1 MAKRKETLEIENILH
16 SMCEK
21 KRIYGCE
28 EVTIGFYNNGHGNE
42 VVDFCTMDS
51 KGMLRCYEIK
61 VTLEDLKSK
70 AKKSWYGH
78 YNYLFV
84 TTKLYEKICENLDE
98 YIPEYVGVVVPYDAS
113 WSAGIQV
120 MKNPK
125 KQDISKEQETMLKES
140 MIRSMYY
147 KMNKYKESSDTSV
160 ISKLRSELR
169 KSEKERKKYFDEATT
184 NRFVLDRIE
193 RALRIYY
200 GREMDLQELVEQIT
214 RRNIP
219 LPSRMV
225 LELTERGREY
235 NKRVEEIKKIEEN
248 NE

>member
-61 VTLEDLKSK
+61 VTLADLKSK

-200 GREMDLQELVEQIT
+200 GREIDLQELVEQIT

-225 LELTERGREY
+225 LELTERGRKY
-235 NKRVEEIKKIEEN
+235 NKRVEEIKKIEESD
-248 NE
+248 